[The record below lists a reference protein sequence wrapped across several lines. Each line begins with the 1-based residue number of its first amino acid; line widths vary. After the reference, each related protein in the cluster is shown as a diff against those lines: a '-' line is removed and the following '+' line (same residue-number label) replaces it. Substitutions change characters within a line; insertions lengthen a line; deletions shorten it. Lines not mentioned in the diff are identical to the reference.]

1 MDLQQEPGESPVVTV
16 NGKPFFP
23 VILSTFYRM
32 NQTGYENIKSA
43 VNVRD
48 FIAGAD
54 ANPFWVA
61 PDTYDFSQVDARINE
76 LLRETPDAY
85 IAPYIWCMPPLWYT
99 DRYPERISA
108 FNDGSRFQYY
118 TSTVTFSS
126 PEFRADARAAM
137 TALIRH
143 CEEHFGS
150 KIFMYNLIGGV
161 SCEWQGWGA
170 HHLADWK
177 KLADYSPH
185 ALRDFK
191 AFAKEY
197 QVETT
202 AIPSYQ
208 ERTHSAD
215 GLFRD
220 PRTDARSMLYDVY
233 GSHSIA
239 SCINEL
245 AAAAKEACHRSN

>member
-1 MDLQQEPGESPVVTV
+1 MIFRKLMRAS
-16 NGKPFFP
+16 
-23 VILSTFYRM
+23 M
-32 NQTGYENIKSA
+32 NCCGDS
-43 VNVRD
+43 
-48 FIAGAD
+48 
-54 ANPFWVA
+54 
-61 PDTYDFSQVDARINE
+61 
-76 LLRETPDAY
+76 DAY
-85 IAPYIWCMPPLWYT
+85 IAPYIWWHCASFGIQT
-99 DRYPERISA
+99 DIRTYSA
-108 FNDGSRFQYY
+108 FKYGTDFQILYFN
-118 TSTVTFSS
+118 SHLFQS
-126 PEFRADARAAM
+126 EFRADARAAM

-220 PRTDARSMLYDVY
+220 PRTDATLD
-233 GSHSIA
+233 A
-239 SCINEL
+239 L
-245 AAAAKEACHRSN
+245 